1 MSEVLVKD
9 NLSITVLQKKKDQI
23 MSCIESGAIEESIGQ
38 GILADI
44 NKAMSRNGSQM
55 TEISPNLKISTPLC
69 VDEDNK
75 EKNVKVGKNWEKHYI
90 KSVKGGYVL
99 VRYSEI
105 DQNTGEENKYSC
117 YLTVNNLKEIGK
129 NYQAI
134 LKHIAEKAK
143 SGHLFKD
150 LCTRRVA
157 ELDLLTEEEIFS

>member
-1 MSEVLVKD
+1 MDVLVKD
-9 NLSITVLQKKKDQI
+9 DLSITVLQKKKDQR
-23 MSCIESGAIEESIGQ
+23 MAGIESGAIEESMGQ

-105 DQNTGEENKYSC
+105 DPNTGEENKYSC
-117 YLTVNNLKEIGK
+117 YLTVNNLKEILNNGE
-129 NYQAI
+129 AI
-134 LKHIAEKAK
+134 LRHIADKAQ
-143 SGHLFKD
+143 SGHLFKT

-157 ELDLLTEEEIFS
+157 EVEPLTEEQVFS

>member
-9 NLSITVLQKKKDQI
+9 NLSVTVLQQKIDQI
-23 MSCIESGAIEESIGQ
+23 NNCVITGAMDSEIADK
-38 GILADI
+38 ILADLR
-44 NKAMSRNGSQM
+44 KAMSRNGSQM
-55 TEISPNLKISTPLC
+55 TEISPNLKISTPLL

-105 DQNTGEENKYSC
+105 EEKTGEENKYSC
-117 YLTVNNLKEIGK
+117 YLTVNNLKEILNNGE
-129 NYQAI
+129 AI
-134 LKHIAEKAK
+134 LQHIAEKAK
-143 SGHLFKD
+143 SGHLFKT

-157 ELDLLTEEEIFS
+157 EVDQLTEEEIFS